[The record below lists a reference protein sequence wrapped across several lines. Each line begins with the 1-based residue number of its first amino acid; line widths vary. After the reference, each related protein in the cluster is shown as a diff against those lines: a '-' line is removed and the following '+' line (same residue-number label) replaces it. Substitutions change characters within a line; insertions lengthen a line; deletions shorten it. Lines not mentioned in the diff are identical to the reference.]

1 MNVVTRRV
9 VLASAAWGIPAVS
22 VGAPASASV
31 CSAQSA
37 DRAGFLP
44 TTAHALWEEPH
55 LTQTT
60 QQYCIQGWALSLTDV
75 ARTDLDNTSFSRNI
89 ASHSLCSIAGSVR
102 TSVVI
107 EVVSRRASDVRQ
119 SPVVSPMTSDRMAD
133 QVYGNQVDSFGLTV
147 QSNISGTA
155 GGDKLNALQVSA
167 GDGVTF
173 ADGTTGAKAGEK
185 VTGPNG
191 YPAYGWEL
199 VVPGGR
205 GDVPAFHT
213 ILRNAVLSYGSR
225 RSEKYWTTFQYIV
238 TITTASGKVTT
249 YTTPAL

>member
-1 MNVVTRRV
+1 MVTRRA
-9 VLASAAWGIPAVS
+9 VLASAAWTIPAVS
-22 VGAPASASV
+22 VAAPASATV

-44 TTAHALWEEPH
+44 TTAAHVLWEEEA
-55 LTQTT
+55 LTQKA
-60 QQYCIQGWALSLTDV
+60 QQYRVQSWTLSLTEA
-75 ARTDLDNTSFSRNI
+75 ARTDLDNTSFSRGI
-89 ASHSLCSIAGSVR
+89 APPTPCSIALSVR

-107 EVVSRRASDVRQ
+107 EVVSRRASDVGQ
-119 SPVVSPMTSDRMAD
+119 SPVVSPMTSDLMAD
-133 QVYGNQVDSFGLTV
+133 QVYGHLVGDYGLTV

-155 GGDKLNALQVSA
+155 GGDRLNALQVSV

-205 GDVPAFHT
+205 GDAPAFHT

-225 RSEKYWTTFQYIV
+225 KSEKYWTTFQYIV
-238 TITTASGKVTT
+238 TITTASGRVTT
-249 YTTPAL
+249 YTTPSL